1 MKKKGFMIS
10 SIVYPLLIFFVL
22 LMGLILYNASNHQ
35 YRYKKAVDDMSD
47 EINGE
52 TVVVTLDSDGG
63 ELSVSTKKVKIGS
76 PYGELPVPIKEGY
89 TFVNWSYETDTISEE
104 TIVTQKKAHTL
115 KANYQKK

>member
-10 SIVYPLLIFFVL
+10 SIVYPLLIIFVL

-52 TVVVTLDSDGG
+52 TVVVTFDSDGG

-89 TFVNWSYETDTISEE
+89 TFVNWSYEADIISEE